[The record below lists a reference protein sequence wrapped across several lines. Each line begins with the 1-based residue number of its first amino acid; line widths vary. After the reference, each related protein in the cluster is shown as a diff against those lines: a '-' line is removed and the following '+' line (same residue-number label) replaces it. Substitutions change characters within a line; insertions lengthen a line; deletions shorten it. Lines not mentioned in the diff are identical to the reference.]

1 MYKWRRSRGWNSDHA
16 YNLTISTF
24 LPVELGIVDKIMLIL
39 FKVDNARIDIDVL
52 MVFFLSIGYTC
63 V

>member
-1 MYKWRRSRGWNSDHA
+1 VVGTDHA

-52 MVFFLSIGYTC
+52 MFFFYQLVILVC
-63 V
+63 KCKD